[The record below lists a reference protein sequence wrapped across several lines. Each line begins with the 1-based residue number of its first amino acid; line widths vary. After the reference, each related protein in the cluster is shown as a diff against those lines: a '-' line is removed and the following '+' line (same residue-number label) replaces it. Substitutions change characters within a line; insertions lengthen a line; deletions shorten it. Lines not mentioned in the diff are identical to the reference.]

1 MVVLVG
7 GQPTTDDD
15 SDKSIVDPLIY
26 NTVTKLVADNNM
38 LKEKIAQLEAQVS
51 TKSKSVCLV
60 FRAICTGRAK
70 NVSPLRFYYFSRTI
84 ESYDIKCY
92 SLITHSIIHR
102 SGKSRYITRKLR
114 CF

>member
-38 LKEKIAQLEAQVS
+38 LKEKIAQLEAQMS

-70 NVSPLRFYYFSRTI
+70 
-84 ESYDIKCY
+84 K
-92 SLITHSIIHR
+92 SIPFKILLFF
-102 SGKSRYITRKLR
+102 KNY
-114 CF
+114 